1 MRAYGG
7 VVAIVVAIMTTLLTV
22 SGPAARADTPAIT
35 LDVKLDLNADGV
47 LAVTTTAAVPQGAS
61 AVGTVP
67 LQVPVEANRTQHFAV
82 SDIAADGGASAAV
95 QGDALVISVPGGTS
109 TVRYSVRGTVADGT
123 DLQQFTWVIA
133 AGWSAPIEKLT
144 GRFSSPTAKPD
155 SPICAYGQIG
165 VRRLCS
171 LTQTDLDGSVSFQNN
186 NLASGD
192 VAVFSVLLPA
202 DTATAT
208 AEFTPT
214 VTEAGP
220 ARDTAGLIAVIVAA
234 VVALALAAFAWLR
247 RRADN
252 ASTDSVQ
259 LLVPTEGGVAF
270 ASPDGVLPG
279 QIGTLT
285 TGRAQPSDF
294 GATILD
300 LAVRN
305 YLWIAERQ
313 RSSGAMDFQISRR
326 APLDRETTAYERAA
340 VDAILPNDRES
351 VSAFE
356 LTQSPRPV
364 VVPAAGQAEWRRSRR
379 IEPLGYAVLGVGV
392 IATVVLAVLGA
403 GSLWGVAVVV
413 LGGGVA
419 AAGRLLP
426 DRTARGSRVAAA
438 VDGMRRYLESTNPDS
453 ISPAARPVLFER
465 AIPYAHALGGLRNWL
480 ARWGGAGPV
489 EWYRA
494 TGDRP
499 LPAGLPTLVAM
510 LDGVAAQSQAGQS
523 GAVPN
528 TK

>member
-220 ARDTAGLIAVIVAA
+220 ARTP
-234 VVALALAAFAWLR
+234 R
-247 RRADN
+247 
-252 ASTDSVQ
+252 DS
-259 LLVPTEGGVAF
+259 
-270 ASPDGVLPG
+270 SP
-279 QIGTLT
+279 
-285 TGRAQPSDF
+285 
-294 GATILD
+294 
-300 LAVRN
+300 
-305 YLWIAERQ
+305 
-313 RSSGAMDFQISRR
+313 SS
-326 APLDRETTAYERAA
+326 
-340 VDAILPNDRES
+340 
-351 VSAFE
+351 
-356 LTQSPRPV
+356 SPRLLRWPW
-364 VVPAAGQAEWRRSRR
+364 P
-379 IEPLGYAVLGVGV
+379 
-392 IATVVLAVLGA
+392 
-403 GSLWGVAVVV
+403 
-413 LGGGVA
+413 
-419 AAGRLLP
+419 RL
-426 DRTARGSRVAAA
+426 RGC
-438 VDGMRRYLESTNPDS
+438 
-453 ISPAARPVLFER
+453 
-465 AIPYAHALGGLRNWL
+465 
-480 ARWGGAGPV
+480 GAGPTMPPRTACSCLSRP
-489 EWYRA
+489 RA
-494 TGDRP
+494 ASHSRRP
-499 LPAGLPTLVAM
+499 TVCCPVR
-510 LDGVAAQSQAGQS
+510 S
-523 GAVPN
+523 GH
-528 TK
+528 